1 MRMNIQVPRANAIL
15 SLEGTSV
22 LYQASHYILPFELT
36 VSESNPIASR
46 YFEVKAYRSIFWP
59 LLEQKIRPARLAARV
74 SCGSGFNILSII
86 LEFCT
91 KSRKAN

>member
-1 MRMNIQVPRANAIL
+1 MRMNIFVPLANAIL
-15 SLEGTSV
+15 LLEGTSV

-46 YFEVKAYRSIFWP
+46 YFEAITYRSIFWP

-74 SCGSGFNILSII
+74 SCGSGFDIFPII

-91 KSRKAN
+91 KSGKAN

>member
-1 MRMNIQVPRANAIL
+1 MNIFVPLANAIL
-15 SLEGTSV
+15 LLEGTSV

-46 YFEVKAYRSIFWP
+46 YFEAITLTAAF
-59 LLEQKIRPARLAARV
+59 LATFGTENPAGPTR
-74 SCGSGFNILSII
+74 GFGFNILSII
-86 LEFCT
+86 LEFCM